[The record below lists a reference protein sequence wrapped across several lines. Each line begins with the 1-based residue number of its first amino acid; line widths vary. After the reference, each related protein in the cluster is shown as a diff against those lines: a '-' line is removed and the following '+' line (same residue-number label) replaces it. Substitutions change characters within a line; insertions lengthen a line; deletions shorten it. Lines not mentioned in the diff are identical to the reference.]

1 MRIFDS
7 HGHYDDPRYKED
19 FREVLEKLSSRGVQ
33 KVMTVSTTP
42 ESCEE
47 IMALSKEN
55 PLFCCSAG
63 IHPSE
68 VENLSE
74 EDLMRVQRQAGEKIV
89 RAVGEIGLDYHY
101 GKEFAEKQK
110 HFFREQLKLA
120 KKIGKP
126 VIIHSR
132 EATADTM
139 EIIREVGFYNGVVH
153 CFSGSL
159 ETMRELIRLGFYIGF
174 TGVVTFKNARNA
186 IENVREVPLER
197 LLVETDCP
205 YMAPEPYRGT
215 RNDSS
220 YLVEIINKIA
230 EIKGLDPETVAEAT
244 YKNAENLFLKYKE
257 I

>member
-19 FREVLEKLSSRGVQ
+19 FPEVLEKLASRGVQ
-33 KVMTVSTTP
+33 KVMTVSTDP
-42 ESCEE
+42 DSCEE
-47 IMALSKEN
+47 IMALAREN

-68 VENLSE
+68 AENLSE
-74 EDLMRVQRQAGEKIV
+74 DSLLTVERQAKEEIV
-89 RAVGEIGLDYHY
+89 KAVGEIGLDYHY
-101 GKEFAEKQK
+101 GKDYIEKQK
-110 HFFREQLKLA
+110 HFFREQLKIA

-132 EATADTM
+132 EATQDTL

-159 ETMRELIRLGFYIGF
+159 ETMKELLELGFYIGF
-174 TGVVTFKNARNA
+174 TGVVTFKNARA
-186 IENVREVPLER
+186 AVENVSAIPLER

-220 YLVEIINKIA
+220 YLVEIIEKIA
-230 EIKGLDPETVAEAT
+230 EIKGLDPEEVAEAT
-244 YKNAENLFLKYKE
+244 YKNAENLFLK
-257 I
+257 